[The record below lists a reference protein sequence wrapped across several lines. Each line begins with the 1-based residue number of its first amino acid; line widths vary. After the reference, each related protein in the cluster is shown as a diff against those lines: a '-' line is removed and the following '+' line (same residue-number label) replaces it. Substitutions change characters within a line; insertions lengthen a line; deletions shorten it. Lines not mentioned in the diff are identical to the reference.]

1 MNKQITKLET
11 PETGVVTAITPMDML
26 QIAVDKGADLDQLT
40 KLMDLQERWEKN
52 EARKAFVVAIN
63 AFKADP
69 PRIFKNRHVS
79 FSAKGGRTEY
89 DHATLDQ
96 VCDLVGKALSDH
108 GLSHRWDVEQ
118 GADAGINV
126 TCVLTHILGHEER
139 VTMRA
144 LPDDSG
150 SKNLI
155 QQIGSA
161 TTYLQRYTLLAAT
174 GLAATDQDDDGA
186 TATEF
191 IDADEKAEL
200 VALIKETKADNPKFL
215 KYLGCKSL
223 DEMPAYK
230 FEEAKAALEKKA
242 SK

>member
-1 MNKQITKLET
+1 MNKLNPKIET

-63 AFKADP
+63 SFKADP

-108 GLSHRWDVEQ
+108 GLSHRWEVEQ
-118 GADAGINV
+118 PDAGINV
-126 TCVLTHILGHEER
+126 TCVLTHTLGHEER

-200 VALIKETKADNPKFL
+200 VALIKKTQADNPKFL
-215 KYLGCKSL
+215 KYLGVQSL

-230 FEEAKAALEKKA
+230 FGEAKAALEKKGG
-242 SK
+242 K